1 MTSPPAHDDGRPGGL
16 AALAAEVRRD
26 FERMLFPAPN
36 WVPPV
41 AGPDGRP
48 ALDVLV
54 IGGGMCGQTAAFALV
69 RDGVRNIRVIDRSA
83 RGREGPWGTYA
94 RMDTLRSPK
103 HLTGPDLGFPA
114 LTFRAWYEAQ
124 HGADGW
130 QRLYKIATSDWL
142 AYLLWVRDT
151 VPIAD
156 RERRRG
162 DADRSRPRLRS
173 RAIGRTWRRRDRLCA
188 QSRAG
193 GRTRRRGRALRA
205 AVPLAGARPAGRA
218 SRVFHSSD
226 SIDFARFK
234 GGRVGVLGASASA
247 FDNAAVA
254 LEAGAAQV
262 SLFSRRPRLP
272 QVNKSKWT
280 VFPGFF
286 HGYADLDD
294 ARALADLHLHLRRGR
309 AAAARVGAALRP
321 SRRLR
326 HPLRRA
332 LDRRDPR
339 GRRRHRGDAQGALQ
353 LRRRHPRYGLRR
365 RPGPATRARAPAR
378 QDRAVGRSHLAAGSI
393 APSRGRPLPLSG
405 TRLRARRAHAGHGAG
420 PRAHPLLQC
429 RLDHEPRGRGR
440 RHPRP
445 RLRRQPPLP
454 RHRPQPVRR
463 QRRDAASEPSTPTT
477 TASWSPRAT
486 SCRGESRF
494 ASGASPRTSCR
505 RRALRR
511 DTRQTTRLFV
521 TKTGS
526 SRGVPSSG
534 S

>member
-1 MTSPPAHDDGRPGGL
+1 MTSPPAQNDDGPRGL

-48 ALDVLV
+48 TLDVLV
-54 IGGGMCGQTAAFALV
+54 IGGGMCGQTAAFALA

-151 VPIAD
+151 VPIAIENGVEATQID
-156 RERRRG
+156 LDQGFVRVQLAGPGSAETVYARKVV
-162 DADRSRPRLRS
+162 L
-173 RAIGRTWRRRDRLCA
+173 
-188 QSRAG
+188 AG
-193 GRTRRRGRALRA
+193 GRDGAGAPYTPPFPSLEHA
-205 AVPLAGARPAGRA
+205 PLAAR

-226 SIDFARFK
+226 SIDFASFK

-254 LEAGAAQV
+254 LETGAAQV
-262 SLFSRRPRLP
+262 SLFSRRPHLP

-286 HGYADLDD
+286 HGYGDLVD
-294 ARALADLHLHLRRGR
+294 ARRWQIYTYIFDEAVPPPHESVLRCDRHAGFAIHFAEPWLDVIPAADSVTVVTPKARYRFDAVILATGFAVDLAQRPELVRLHDRIALWADRISPQEASRHPE
-309 AAAARVGAALRP
+309 AARYPYLGPGFELVEHTPGTAP
-321 SRRLR
+321 
-326 HPLRRA
+326 
-332 LDRRDPR
+332 D
-339 GRRRHRGDAQGALQ
+339 LQ
-353 LRRRHPRYGLRR
+353 HI
-365 RPGPATRARAPAR
+365 
-378 QDRAVGRSHLAAGSI
+378 HCFNAGSTLSHAAVAGDIPGLAFGANRLSRAI
-393 APSRGRPLPLSG
+393 ARSLFAASADTLQSG
-405 TRLRARRAHAGHGAG
+405 LHAHDDRELESTRYF
-420 PRAHPLLQC
+420 
-429 RLDHEPRGRGR
+429 
-440 RHPRP
+440 RP
-445 RLRRQPPLP
+445 R
-454 RHRPQPVRR
+454 
-463 QRRDAASEPSTPTT
+463 
-477 TASWSPRAT
+477 
-486 SCRGESRF
+486 
-494 ASGASPRTSCR
+494 
-505 RRALRR
+505 
-511 DTRQTTRLFV
+511 
-521 TKTGS
+521 
-526 SRGVPSSG
+526 
-534 S
+534 